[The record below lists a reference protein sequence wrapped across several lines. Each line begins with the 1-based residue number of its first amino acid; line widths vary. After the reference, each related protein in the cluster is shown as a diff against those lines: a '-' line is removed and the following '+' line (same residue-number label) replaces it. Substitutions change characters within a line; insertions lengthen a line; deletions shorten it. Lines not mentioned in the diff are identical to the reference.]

1 MKITT
6 TSLSILAVLFVT
18 CQTIKDDARIRQ
30 AQADINLNTGEIAL
44 CGSGSFGDVQF
55 GLSCKETVQADFN
68 LATAL
73 LHSFEYAEAEK
84 VFAKVIDKD
93 PQCVMGYWGV
103 AMSNFHPLWAPPTK
117 EELAKGSKAIAIA
130 RTLDKEQ
137 DREQKYLE
145 AVATI
150 FDNWEQLDHK
160 TRVLKFEKAAEMIY
174 KEFPADK
181 EAMVFYALALRAAAD
196 PADKTFAKQKQAG
209 DILSKAFAS
218 EPNHPGIAHYL
229 IHTYDYPE
237 LAELGLP
244 AARKYASIAAAS
256 AHAQHM
262 PSHIFTRLGLWDES
276 IASNT
281 KSMDAAKCYA
291 EKLGRS
297 GHWDQELHGLDYIV
311 YAYLQEGKDDL
322 AQEQVKYLLS
332 MDSVFPTTFVNAY
345 SFASAPA
352 RFAVERKDWKQAAAL
367 ELTPT
372 SFPWEN
378 FPWERSNIFFGK
390 MLGAVH
396 LKQKAAAQTALEE
409 LRKNYQQLVDKNKSY
424 EARQVKIQVL
434 TAEAWVKLL
443 ERKNDEAVTRMTEAA
458 EFEEATEKHPVT
470 PGELAPARELLGDLF
485 MELKQY
491 DKALASYESSLQRHP
506 GRFNGTYGCAVA
518 ARQSGDI
525 QKARTY
531 FQQLVALTA
540 SSPGERP
547 EISTAKDFLAKNIAA
562 R

>member
-1 MKITT
+1 MKIT
-6 TSLSILAVLFVT
+6 SASILLLAVMLVT
-18 CQTIKDDARIRQ
+18 CQTIKDDAQIRQ
-30 AQADINLNTGEIAL
+30 AQADINLNTGDIAL

-84 VFAKVIDKD
+84 VFAKVLDKD
-93 PQCVMGYWGV
+93 PQCIMGYWGV

-117 EELAKGSKAIAIA
+117 DELAKGAKAIALA
-130 RTLDKEQ
+130 RTLKSGLE
-137 DREQKYLE
+137 REEKYLE
-145 AVATI
+145 AIATI
-150 FDNWEQLDHK
+150 FDNWEQVDHK
-160 TRVLKFEKAAEMIY
+160 TRVLKFEKAAEIIY
-174 KEFPADK
+174 KEFPTDK
-181 EAMVFYALALRAAAD
+181 EAMVFYALALRAASD

-237 LAELGLP
+237 LADLGLP

-276 IASNT
+276 IQSNT

-291 EKLGRS
+291 EKLGRA

-311 YAYLQEGKDDL
+311 YAFLQQGKDNQ
-322 AQEQVKYLLS
+322 AKEQVEYLLS

-367 ELTPT
+367 QLTPAT
-372 SFPWEN
+372 FPWEN
-378 FPWERSNIFFGK
+378 FPWERSNISFGK

-396 LKQKAAAQTALEE
+396 LKQKDIAQTALEE
-409 LRKNYQQLVDKNKSY
+409 LKQNHQQLVNKNKSY
-424 EARQVKIQVL
+424 EANQILIQVR
-434 TAEAWVKLL
+434 ASEAWLKLS
-443 ERKNDEAVTRMTEAA
+443 EGKNSEAIALMKQAA
-458 EFEEATEKHPVT
+458 DMEEATEKHAVT
-470 PGELAPARELLGDLF
+470 PGELIPARELLGDLL

-491 DKALASYESSLQRHP
+491 DKALQSYESSLQRHP
-506 GRFNGTYGCAVA
+506 GRFNGTYGCALA
-518 ARQSGDI
+518 ARRSGDI
-525 QKARTY
+525 AKAATY
-531 FQQLVALTA
+531 FQQLVELT
-540 SSPGERP
+540 SSSGGQRP
-547 EISTAKDFLAKNIAA
+547 EIREAKEFLAKNVAA